1 MSENETETDAWPD
14 TPDAVAEKG
23 WQAGDPPE
31 EGREGDQQD
40 SGFEERGGQ
49 AP

>member
-1 MSENETETDAWPD
+1 MSEHEDHPEESHEEADGAW
-14 TPDAVAEKG
+14 
-23 WQAGDPPE
+23 QLGDPPE

-49 AP
+49 GG